1 MNDSSVSSVRDF
13 FLDKILKNPQH
24 DQPTVIDFCFL
35 KSEFIMSATSLEHP
49 RLARFAPTSFYVKKK
64 LFQSRLY
71 VQTHANRTCIDLQV
85 SGE

>member
-1 MNDSSVSSVRDF
+1 
-13 FLDKILKNPQH
+13 
-24 DQPTVIDFCFL
+24 
-35 KSEFIMSATSLEHP
+35 MSATSLEHP

-71 VQTHANRTCIDLQV
+71 VQTHADRTCIDLQV